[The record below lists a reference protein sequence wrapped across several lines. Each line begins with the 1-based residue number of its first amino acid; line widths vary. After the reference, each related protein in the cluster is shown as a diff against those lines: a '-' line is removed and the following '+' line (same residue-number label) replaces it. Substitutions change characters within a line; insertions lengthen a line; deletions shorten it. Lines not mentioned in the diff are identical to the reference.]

1 MLFGFFVAACD
12 MGAFPQRFAATIAGA
27 AKGWQM
33 GVWPNIAPA
42 WLCLS
47 SDTDPDKGDGLRGIP
62 PSRRQ
67 KTSASGG
74 RFLRA
79 SDSDF
84 ACVCDIFRCEFR
96 HYGNT
101 EICIL
106 PNGPGR
112 HPGFPK
118 EAYGLMAGTA
128 S

>member
-67 KTSASGG
+67 KTSASGAGSCG
-74 RFLRA
+74 RPIPILLVFATYSAA
-79 SDSDF
+79 SF
-84 ACVCDIFRCEFR
+84 GI
-96 HYGNT
+96 T
-101 EICIL
+101 
-106 PNGPGR
+106 
-112 HPGFPK
+112 
-118 EAYGLMAGTA
+118 GTP
-128 S
+128 